1 MEFSSSVRLD
11 SSSASKRSER
21 VPCQV
26 EHERRDAI
34 SASNY
39 VLFCLTF
46 KHSIKVEFINE
57 RYNGIDSTRLV
68 RWLKIKTFVESF
80 QKKTMAVIFNIQN
93 CQLLNLS
100 LPTE

>member
-1 MEFSSSVRLD
+1 MEFSSSVQLD
-11 SSSASKRSER
+11 NSSASKRSER

-46 KHSIKVEFINE
+46 KHSIKLEFINE
-57 RYNGIDSTRLV
+57 RYNRIDSTR
-68 RWLKIKTFVESF
+68 IKTD
-80 QKKTMAVIFNIQN
+80 
-93 CQLLNLS
+93 
-100 LPTE
+100 